1 MKFQGSFL
9 SKGKRICW
17 KDLETPKNRIHLALC
32 REPYI
37 QYMISGTKTIESRIT
52 KNKCIPYGK
61 VEKDDLVYKTD
72 RGPVLAVFL

>member
-17 KDLETPKNRIHLALC
+17 KDLEIQEPYHLALC

-37 QYMISGTKTIESRIT
+37 QIYDKRY
-52 KNKCIPYGK
+52 KNNR
-61 VEKDDLVYKTD
+61 VQDNEE
-72 RGPVLAVFL
+72 